1 MMQLKNYMEDLVWE
15 QLDEVIANNPGVCSC
30 DKCRLDIAS
39 LALNSLPPR
48 YIVTS
53 AGETYARIKVLE
65 YQFKVDIITAIT
77 QALQVVGNNPRHDAS
92 KD

>member
-1 MMQLKNYMEDLVWE
+1 MEDLVWE
-15 QLDEVIANNPGVCSC
+15 QLDAIIANQEVCDC
-30 DKCRLDIAS
+30 NKCRLDIAS

-53 AGETYARIKVLE
+53 AGETYARIKALE
-65 YQFKVDIITAIT
+65 YQFKIDIITAIT
-77 QALQVVGNNPRHDAS
+77 QAIQVVRNNPRHDTN